1 MKKATRNKTLP
12 PPVIWDYPQLIDLEY
27 CLNQDR
33 DTPEAQ
39 LHQRDRRI
47 FLDRQESLT
56 EAAKGD
62 QRSLLRLWLNS
73 RIDDDFPTLEEKSPG
88 TIAAEALHLVRTLA
102 TFTGL
107 LIGLICGFSF
117 FAYTGETPINVL
129 QFLLLFIASQHL
141 LIAALLFAWVIRRLT
156 PKHPPP
162 TFYSLAFKS
171 VLVRAVS
178 LLNRRWLQQIAADKR
193 GAAQHAFG
201 ILRMHSARYAGL
213 FYWPLFGMAQLFAVG
228 FNIGLLT
235 ATLIKLAT
243 SDLAFGWQST
253 IGVSAAVLERGTQ
266 LVALPWSWLFSPGSV
281 PTLAEIEGSRI
292 ILKDGIHHLANQ
304 DLVAWWPFLVLCLLV
319 YGLLPR
325 LALLFLGRV
334 MARRSLARLTF
345 TTPPCQ
351 ALIRRMVTPLL
362 STQASPERYRQA
374 TTDSGDLLK
383 TENQPGG
390 EFLSVMVLIPDDIF
404 DLYPHNKLAE
414 LLAPQLLA
422 PGERHRF
429 LLGYDEDQKL
439 YRQLAE
445 RIWSD
450 QEALGIVMEGWM
462 PPLVDFLTVLRT
474 LRRTIPPQKI
484 IHLGLLGKP
493 VGSTTAPLSTGD
505 WIVWEQK
512 IASLA
517 DPYLHLFSLSP

>member
-1 MKKATRNKTLP
+1 MKKATLNKKVLP
-12 PPVIWDYPQLIDLEY
+12 PVVWDYPQLVDLEY

-33 DTPEAQ
+33 DIPEAQ

-62 QRSLLRLWLNS
+62 QRSLLRLWLTS

-88 TIAAEALHLVRTLA
+88 TIVAEALHLVRTLA

-171 VLVRAVS
+171 MLVRAVS

-253 IGVSAAVLERGTQ
+253 IGMSAAVLERVTQ
-266 LVALPWSWLFSPGSV
+266 LIALPWSWFFFPGGV
-281 PTLAEIEGSRI
+281 PTLTEIEGSRI
-292 ILKDGIHHLANQ
+292 ILKDGIQHLANQ
-304 DLVAWWPFLVLCLLV
+304 DLVAWWPFLVICLLV

-334 MARRSLARLTF
+334 MARHSLARLTF

-383 TENQPGG
+383 TENQPGV
-390 EFLSVMVLIPDDIF
+390 EFLSVVLLIPDDIF
-404 DLYPHNKLAE
+404 DLFPQNKLAE

-439 YRQLAE
+439 YRQLAG